1 MKVNINQI
9 NISLTKEEIRIIHQA
24 LNEICN
30 GMHIE
35 DSEFETRLGTERKT
49 ATDLMKKLGEIYKE
63 RNGSND

>member
-30 GMHIE
+30 GIHFE
-35 DSEFETRLGTERKT
+35 DSEFETGPGTQKKT
-49 ATDLMKKLGEIYKE
+49 AIALMKKLGEIYKE
-63 RNGSND
+63 CNGSNN